1 MAKEYF
7 PQIGKIPFEGK
18 DSKNP
23 LAFHYYDAD
32 KVVMGKTMK
41 EWLRFAMAWW
51 HTLGQASADPFGGQ
65 TRSYEW
71 DKADNAVQRAK
82 DKMDAGFEIMN
93 KLGIEFFC
101 FHDIDLV
108 EEGNSVEEY
117 EANLKAITDYAQQ
130 KMAENPQI
138 KLLWGTANVFGN
150 KRYMN
155 GASTNPDFDVVARAI
170 VQIKNAIDATIK
182 LGGQNYVFWG
192 GREGYMSLLNTDQK
206 REKEHMA
213 MMLTMARDY
222 ARAKGFKGTFLIEPK
237 PMEPTKH
244 QYDVDTETVIGFL
257 KAHGLEKDFKVNIE
271 VNHAT
276 LAGHTF
282 EHELACAV
290 DNGMLGSID
299 ANRGDAQ
306 NGWDTDQF
314 PIDNYDLTM
323 AMLQIIRNGGL
334 GTGGTNFDAK
344 MRRNSTDPE
353 DVFIAHIS
361 GMDAMARALEN
372 AAAII
377 EDGTLCNMVKERY
390 SSFDAGKGKEFEEG
404 KLTLEDVYAYGKEV
418 NEPKTTSGKQELYE
432 TIVASLNKPFGNQYS
447 IRRAAQLGLGC
458 SFVFYVYPTCAFRY
472 VS

>member
-93 KLGIEFFC
+93 KRGIEFFC

-213 MMLTMARDY
+213 MMLTLARDY

-377 EDGTLCNMVKERY
+377 EDGTICNMVKERY

-432 TIVASLNKPFGNQYS
+432 TIVAWFAK
-447 IRRAAQLGLGC
+447 
-458 SFVFYVYPTCAFRY
+458 
-472 VS
+472 